1 MAAVALVGL
10 PACGGEDSEPSEPEL
25 TEALSFTDDFV
36 RRLVGGEGIE
46 GDSTFEIEQEL
57 TRLQDQLAR
66 DGVRNVGG
74 RGRVRGDCPENPA
87 LEAGSD
93 CIVYTL
99 FGSQTRPV
107 AGAQPINALLRL
119 WVQPEGGGWVVSNY
133 TYDAR
138 LPEEPR

>member
-1 MAAVALVGL
+1 LAAVALVGL
-10 PACGGEDSEPSEPEL
+10 PACGGEDSEPAEPER

-46 GDSTFEIEQEL
+46 GDSTVEIEQEL
-57 TRLQDQLAR
+57 TRLQEQLAR

-74 RGRVRGDCPENPA
+74 PGRVRGDCPENPA
-87 LEAGSD
+87 LAAGSD

-99 FGSQTRPV
+99 YGTQTRPV

-119 WVQPEGGGWVVSNY
+119 WVQPDDDGWVVSNY